1 MQQHIQFVTAPDGV
15 SLAVSTVGAGPP
27 LIIIPGWI
35 SHLEL
40 DWAYP
45 LARDFY
51 QRLAET
57 NLLVRYDKRGT
68 GLSDRGVNDYSPEAN
83 LRDLEAIIDA
93 LGLKKPALM
102 GYSQGGPISVA
113 YAVEHPDAVSH
124 LILYG
129 SYHDGTTAYFRD
141 LVDGFAALIKADWGG
156 YGSSALVEMFA
167 PGLPQEGRVAVA
179 QYFGQAA
186 DREGAI
192 ATLKS
197 LFDFR
202 VTDLL
207 TQVRTPTLVLHRR
220 GDRTCPF
227 QQGREMA
234 ARIPGARFVPMEGDI
249 HAVVW
254 GDTEPIVTAI
264 ADFLAGQE
272 GAAVRKPA
280 NGGLQTIVFTDIV
293 GSTELTQK
301 LGDAGF
307 QELLRAHNALVRN
320 GLAMTGGTEIK
331 HTGDGIMA
339 SFPSA
344 SRAVAWAIEMQES
357 VTARNEADPAN
368 QIAVKVGL
376 NAGEPLA
383 EDGDV
388 FGTVVQMARRI
399 CDSAGPGQILAS
411 DVVRQLAAGKGIEF
425 RDLGKADLKGF
436 AEAVQLYEI
445 LPPQT

>member
-15 SLAVSTVGAGPP
+15 GLAVSTVGAGPP

-45 LARDFY
+45 LGRDFY
-51 QRLAET
+51 QRLAED

-68 GLSDRGVNDYSPEAN
+68 GLSDRGVTDYSPEAN
-83 LRDLEAIIDA
+83 LRDLEAIITA
-93 LGLKKPALM
+93 LGLKRPALM

-113 YAVEHPDAVSH
+113 YAVEHPDDVSH

-141 LVDGFAALIKADWGG
+141 LVEGFAALIRADWGS
-156 YGSSALVEMFA
+156 YGSTALVDMFA
-167 PGLPQEGRVAVA
+167 PGLPQEGRTAVA

-207 TQVRTPTLVLHRR
+207 PQVRTPTLVLHRR

-249 HAVVW
+249 HAIVW

-272 GAAVRKPA
+272 GATVRKPA
-280 NGGLQTIVFTDIV
+280 TGGLQTIVFTHIV

-307 QELLRAHNALVRN
+307 HELRRAHNELVRN
-320 GLAMTGGTEIK
+320 GLAITVGTEIK

-357 VTARNEADPAN
+357 VAARNEADPAN
-368 QIAVKVGL
+368 QIEVKVGL

-388 FGTVVQMARRI
+388 FGTAVQMARRI

-425 RDLGKADLKGF
+425 RNLGTADLKGF

-445 LPPQT
+445 LQPQT